1 MKGIFMKPSSENT
14 PLFLLCGDMQG
25 SVIADLWELQESS
38 HIFVLST
45 HIHFSVKLS
54 DQC

>member
-1 MKGIFMKPSSENT
+1 MKPSSENT
-14 PLFLLCGDMQG
+14 PLFYYVEKCK
-25 SVIADLWELQESS
+25 SVIADLRELQESS